1 MSRAENAAKASRLA
15 SAADAA
21 KPGRATA
28 AARPGRPASGVEA
41 GRDGRTALA
50 AAPPAN
56 TRRTVAGLGGV
67 LLGGLCFAPVFGVGH
82 LWLPVGL
89 VCLVSAVVAE
99 VCRRRVGLLGWRP
112 LLVVVAGV
120 LAIVESV
127 LQATTLGGLPT
138 LSSIRALGN
147 GLTAWRL
154 TLEST
159 WPARP
164 EPELLIFVPLLAL
177 VACVLTIE
185 LLDRAPPLVAL
196 LPAIGVVGVSQLYV
210 AAEGLTAVLIAV
222 GFGLLVIAVL
232 ISDHFEYRRVTP
244 WAMTAVVTL
253 AAVVC
258 GFVVSTIDPRGRT
271 PYSLQRVQSATAPA
285 SRQASPLDE
294 LAGRLSPSARDKVVF
309 KYQTSEP
316 VDRWRL
322 VALDSFDGV
331 NWTADHP
338 LLRMGSQLA
347 PGPEVRVDTTT
358 RRALIRTDDALE
370 GPWLP
375 GQLSPETIGNAADPQ
390 VEPIGSTLVVP
401 ERPDYYNLAWAEPDI
416 DADYLSTAGVDSTA
430 PGGLNDMGPLPPEIA
445 DLNPLEGKRATMATA
460 IALEKYFR
468 TNYRLASANSSPPT
482 GYSWPQLKQFLGK
495 TKNVGSS
502 EQFAA
507 AYVALA
513 RQNSIPARLVVGFR
527 APAKPDAAG
536 WYTVTNKD
544 AYAWPEVA
552 VAGVGWWP
560 LDPAVGAQTGS
571 STTNPTG
578 AAASITDQAR
588 KSVPDIKKIQDPE
601 TRPPSGDEADD
612 ANSGSFHLPLTQIF
626 AASAALLLLWLAG
639 VPLLKQLRAQRRRR
653 RSGSAAVVGAWA
665 EARDRIRAHGIPVTS
680 GMTVRDLAHAAR
692 DLPDTGPGLASVALA
707 VDHALWSGGPTTPNV
722 AGQAWTG
729 VHAVRRALRSRPW
742 LDRFQAALELRTL
755 IPGLRQK

>member
-1 MSRAENAAKASRLA
+1 MDRGAPMNSRR
-15 SAADAA
+15 
-21 KPGRATA
+21 TA
-28 AARPGRPASGVEA
+28 AS
-41 GRDGRTALA
+41 LA
-50 AAPPAN
+50 
-56 TRRTVAGLGGV
+56 GV
-67 LLGGLCFAPVFGVGH
+67 LLGGLCFAPVFGLRH

-89 VCLVSAVVAE
+89 VCLITAIVAE
-99 VCRRRVGLLGWRP
+99 VCRRRPGLLSWRP
-112 LLVVVAGV
+112 LLVVVAAL
-120 LAIVESV
+120 LAIIESV
-127 LQATTLGGLPT
+127 LQATTLAGLPT
-138 LSSIRALGN
+138 LSSIRALGH

-164 EPELLIFVPLLAL
+164 EPDLLIFVPLLAL

-196 LPAIGVVGVSQLYV
+196 LPAIGVLGVSQLYV
-210 AAEGLTAVLIAV
+210 PAEGLTAVLIAV

-232 ISDHFEYRRVTP
+232 IPDHFEYRRLTP
-244 WAMTAVVTL
+244 WATTAAVTL
-253 AAVVC
+253 AAIIC
-258 GFVVSTIDPRGRT
+258 GLVVSTIDPHGRT

-285 SRQASPLDE
+285 SRQTSPLDE
-294 LAGRLSPSARDKVVF
+294 LASRLSPRARDEVVF

-347 PGPEVRVDTTT
+347 PGPEVRVATTT
-358 RRALIRTDDALE
+358 RRALIRPDDALD

-401 ERPDYYNLAWAEPDI
+401 EQPDYYNLAWAEPEI
-416 DADYLSTAGVDSTA
+416 DADYLRTAGVDSTA
-430 PGGLNDMGPLPPEIA
+430 PGGLNDMGPVPPEIA
-445 DLNPLEGKRATMATA
+445 NLNPLGGKRATMETA

-468 TNYRLASANSSPPT
+468 KNYKLASSASSPPT
-482 GYSWPQLKQFLGK
+482 GYSWPQLKEFLDK

-513 RQNSIPARLVVGFR
+513 RQNSIPARLVIGFR

-560 LDPAVGAQTGS
+560 LDPAVGAQTGVN
-571 STTNPTG
+571 TNPTG

-588 KSVPDIKKIQDPE
+588 KSVLDIEQIQDPE
-601 TRPPSGDEADD
+601 TQPPSGDEADD
-612 ANSGSFHLPLTQIF
+612 ANSGTFHIPLPPIF
-626 AASAALLLLWLAG
+626 AVSAALLLLWLAG

-653 RSGSAAVVGAWA
+653 RAGSAAVVGAWA

-692 DLPDTGPGLASVALA
+692 DLPDTGPGLASVARA
-707 VDHALWSGGPTTPNV
+707 VDHALWSGGPTTPDV

-755 IPGLRQK
+755 IPGPRQK

>member
-1 MSRAENAAKASRLA
+1 MNS
-15 SAADAA
+15 
-21 KPGRATA
+21 
-28 AARPGRPASGVEA
+28 
-41 GRDGRTALA
+41 
-50 AAPPAN
+50 
-56 TRRTVAGLGGV
+56 RRTVASLAGV
-67 LLGGLCFAPVFGVGH
+67 LLGGLCFAPVFGLQH

-89 VCLVSAVVAE
+89 VCLITAIVAE
-99 VCRRRVGLLGWRP
+99 VCRRRPGLLSWRP
-112 LLVVVAGV
+112 LLVVVAGL
-120 LAIVESV
+120 LAVIESV
-127 LQATTLGGLPT
+127 LQATTLAGLPT
-138 LSSIRALGN
+138 LSSIRALGH

-164 EPELLIFVPLLAL
+164 EPDLLIFVPLLAL

-222 GFGLLVIAVL
+222 GIGLLVIAVL
-232 ISDHFEYRRVTP
+232 LPDHFEYRKLTP
-244 WAMTAVVTL
+244 WAMTAAVTL
-253 AAVVC
+253 TAIVC
-258 GFVVSTIDPRGRT
+258 GLIVSTIDPHGRT

-285 SRQASPLDE
+285 SRQTSPLDE
-294 LAGRLSPSARDKVVF
+294 LASRLSPQARDKVVF

-322 VALDSFDGV
+322 VALDSFDGA

-347 PGPEVRVDTTT
+347 AGPEVRVNTNT
-358 RRALIRTDDALE
+358 RRALIRPDEALD

-401 ERPDYYNLAWAEPDI
+401 EQPDYYNLAWAEPEI
-416 DADYLSTAGVDSTA
+416 DADYLRTAGVDSTA

-445 DLNPLEGKRATMATA
+445 DLNPLGGKRATMETA

-468 TNYRLASANSSPPT
+468 TNYKLASSTSSPPT
-482 GYSWPQLKQFLGK
+482 GYSWPQLKEFLSK

-507 AYVALA
+507 GYVALA

-560 LDPAVGAQTGS
+560 LDPAVGAQTADS
-571 STTNPTG
+571 TNPTG

-588 KSVPDIKKIQDPE
+588 KSVPDIQEIQDPE
-601 TRPPSGDEADD
+601 SQPSSGDEGDD
-612 ANSGSFHLPLTQIF
+612 ASAGGFHLPLTPIF
-626 AASAALLLLWLAG
+626 AVSAALLLLWLAG

-653 RSGSAAVVGAWA
+653 RAGSAAVVGAWA

-692 DLPDTGPGLASVALA
+692 DLPDTGPGLASVAHA
-707 VDHALWSGGPTTPNV
+707 VDHALWSGGPTTPDV

-755 IPGLRQK
+755 IPGPRQK